1 MNVAG
6 DAGEQ
11 AARTIIDRLCGGGH
25 VALLAGGCVR
35 DMLLKRTPKDHDVA
49 TDALPQRV
57 GELFARTRQVGA
69 KFGVVIVRVSGQD
82 VEVATFRTDGAYLD
96 GRHPEDVTFGT
107 AEQDALRRDFTI
119 NGLFYDPNG
128 DRVIDH
134 VGGRADLD
142 AGVLRTIGDPDR
154 RFGEDHLR
162 LLRAVRL
169 AARLGFVID
178 PATQKAIK
186 RLAPNLTHISA
197 ERIWMELDEMICAPT
212 RADAWSML
220 VGLELQAYLSDQ
232 WALDDGFA
240 ARIQCRIAALPDR
253 PVDSALALAV
263 LRCDRSTNDATS
275 LARALRLS
283 NRVAGE
289 LVWLIR
295 SLPAMTNAGACELAD
310 LKLLMAN
317 SAWGS
322 LLELF
327 RADLIARKL
336 PLAGFDEVVSRAEGI
351 PGDRIAPPPLFSGN
365 DLAEMGMQPGPRV
378 GSILEAVYRSQL
390 NEEIT
395 NEQQAKALA
404 AELIRA

>member
-6 DAGEQ
+6 DAGKQ
-11 AARTIIDRLCGGGH
+11 AARTIIDRLRDGGH

-35 DMLLKRTPKDHDVA
+35 DMLLKRAPKDYDVA

-57 GELFARTRQVGA
+57 GELFPRARQVGA
-69 KFGVVIVRVSGQD
+69 RFGVVIVRVSGHD
-82 VEVATFRTDGAYLD
+82 VEVATFRTDGAYVD

-107 AEQDALRRDFTI
+107 AEQDALRRDFSV
-119 NGLFYDPNG
+119 NGLFYDPND
-128 DRVIDH
+128 DRVIDY

-142 AGVLRTIGDPDR
+142 ARVLRTIGDPDR

-162 LLRAVRL
+162 MLRAVRL
-169 AARLGFVID
+169 ASRLGFVID
-178 PATQKAIK
+178 PATQEAIK
-186 RLAPNLTHISA
+186 RLAVNLRHISA

-220 VGLELQAYLSDQ
+220 VRLGLQGYLSDR
-232 WALDDGFA
+232 WTLDDRFA
-240 ARIQCRIAALPDR
+240 ARIQSRIAALPGR
-253 PVDSALALAV
+253 KVDPALALAA
-263 LRCDRSTNDATS
+263 LRCDRSADDATS
-275 LARALRLS
+275 LTRTLRLS
-283 NRVAGE
+283 NRVARE

-310 LKLLMAN
+310 MKLLMAN

-327 RADLIARKL
+327 RADLIAREL
-336 PLAGFDEVVSRAEGI
+336 PLAGFEEVVSRAEQI
-351 PGDRIAPPPLFSGN
+351 PGEMIAPPPLLSGN

-378 GSILEAVYRSQL
+378 GSVLEAVYRSQL

-395 NEQQAKALA
+395 NPQQAMALA
-404 AELIRA
+404 AELIRS